1 MKLVFVHIEEHLQLH
16 NISIPLT
23 SEFNFHLKEGEL
35 LISKNDQYIESFY
48 EGINIKAI
56 IGKNGS
62 GKTSILDFIESLYSN
77 IESSGA
83 FLFFDKNSKTF
94 FQKTL
99 NTKSFNFRLCG
110 KIKDHKINHLES
122 RHLHKI
128 IKVNNLSSFSAN
140 KNASKKN
147 VVNLSSEKLSS
158 SKKNRTKQLENIFSY
173 LKRKG
178 NKYSSNVVYTFKF
191 RGMTPALKNWIKES
205 FVCYL
210 IKEGYFKNNESF
222 YSSYLRES
230 QSDVKDGHNVLK
242 SLFLAKEPSE
252 LPIEFENLIS
262 DFSNYYLRTILSDIS
277 NNDRLSY
284 LLPLDVTLPDHSVG
298 AIVSKGILNIFR
310 NNILKHKVDGNLSA
324 YLCINLIGKLIN
336 NRELLN
342 RNVWDSDFYIE
353 EILASAI
360 EQVLKNNSNNRNG
373 SPSQLYESLNG
384 LQHDLRMDLDIF
396 LEVIRNITSTK
407 SGEIVNNNPSVTLYK
422 KNYWL
427 EELISN
433 TEGYPALNSSTVFE
447 GYSGIE
453 QIKYSTPLD
462 IAYISEEVTKLP
474 LYLQKSIDHGWE
486 GLSSGE
492 FAKTS
497 LFSSI
502 FNFLLR
508 ESPYNF
514 QLFLIDEA
522 DLYLHP
528 EWQRKFVF
536 DLIELIKNLNCESTS
551 QFIITTHSPL
561 IIGDFLPEDILALN
575 VEDGKPVACSS
586 LGFGTVLSD
595 FYLEGM
601 HLDST
606 YGEHSRIKL
615 QEMIDAK
622 LKNIALTK
630 EQIKLVNKICNKALK
645 EALLDG

>member
-35 LISKNDQYIESFY
+35 LISKNDQYIEGFY

-83 FLFFDKNSKTF
+83 FLFFDNNSNTF

-110 KIKDHKINHLES
+110 KIKDHEINHLES

-140 KNASKKN
+140 KNTSKKN
-147 VVNLSSEKLSS
+147 VVDLSSEKLSS

-205 FVCYL
+205 FLCYL

-222 YSSYLRES
+222 YLSYLRES
-230 QSDVKDGHNVLK
+230 QSDVKDEHEVLK
-242 SLFLAKEPSE
+242 SLFRAKESSE
-252 LPIEFENLIS
+252 LPIELENLVS

-284 LLPLDVTLPDHSVG
+284 LLPINVTLPSNSVG

-324 YLCINLIGKLIN
+324 YLCINLIEKLFN
-336 NRELLN
+336 NRELPN
-342 RNVWDSDFYIE
+342 RNVWDSEFDIE
-353 EILASAI
+353 GVLSNTI
-360 EQVLKNNSNNRNG
+360 EQVLKNKSSNRNE
-373 SPSQLYESLNG
+373 SPSQIYESLNG
-384 LQHDLRMDLDIF
+384 LKHDLREDLDIF

-407 SGEIVNNNPSVTLYK
+407 SGEIVNNNSRESLYIR
-422 KNYWL
+422 NNWL
-427 EELISN
+427 EELIYN
-433 TEGYPALNSSTVFE
+433 TEGYLVLNSSNMFE

-453 QIKYSTPLD
+453 QIKYSAPLD
-462 IAYISEEVTKLP
+462 IIYISEEVTKLP
-474 LYLQKSIDHGWE
+474 PYLQKSIDHGWE
-486 GLSSGE
+486 GFSSGE

-508 ESPYNF
+508 ERSNDF

-575 VEDGKPVACSS
+575 VEDGKPVAGSS